1 MTDKLIFKLAV
12 IFICMVPINLIAA
25 PKVVRVATENWIG
38 YTNLD
43 GSGFYLDTLQQIFPE
58 PEWQLEIEFVP
69 FSRVRYLLANQK
81 VDMALGFYPD
91 DNSATLYSDQ
101 PVEIDS
107 VDIALTPELAAMWQ
121 GVNSLA
127 YKKVQ
132 ALLEYRFDELIAVP
146 MYYEESINLLDLL
159 NRVNQGRIDAV
170 LDYKPAMLAKV
181 AELTQPRQFV
191 IVENVFSLEVYFVF
205 SENKKG
211 AELKGHFDKELQ
223 LLIDNGELDTMF
235 KTYVGES
242 ADRLNGK

>member
-1 MTDKLIFKLAV
+1 MNHKLFRGIAV
-12 IFICMVPINLIAA
+12 LLFCCMPVQIIAA
-25 PKVVRVATENWIG
+25 PTLVKIATDNWVG

-43 GSGFYLDTLQQIFPE
+43 GSGFYFDALKQIFPE

-69 FSRVRYLLANQK
+69 FSRVRYLIANQK
-81 VDMALGFYPD
+81 VDMALGFYPAD
-91 DNSATLYSDQ
+91 SSASLYSEQ
-101 PVEIDS
+101 PIEVDS

-121 GVNSLA
+121 GVESLA

-146 MYYEESINLLDLL
+146 MYYEESVNLLDLL

-181 AELTQPRQFV
+181 AELSHPRQFV

-205 SENKKG
+205 SNNSSGKN
-211 AELKGHFDKELQ
+211 LKTHFDKRLEQ
-223 LLIDNGELDTMF
+223 LVESGELDKLF
-235 KTYVGES
+235 KVYVGEG